1 MLRRSS
7 FEIMVDWAKLLPHM
21 ITVIVMTSLI
31 YIPVVF
37 VKFALLTITEISHIK
52 ARKSLKIPKG

>member
-1 MLRRSS
+1 
-7 FEIMVDWAKLLPHM
+7 MVDWAKLHPHM
-21 ITVIVMTSLI
+21 ITVIVMSSLI

-37 VKFALLTITEISHIK
+37 VKFALLPITEISYIK